1 MNVPITT
8 GSRKSSRRNSRA
20 RYFRFDTSAVRLC
33 AAGVLFVLLT
43 SPVFAQKSVDFVLL
57 LDNSESMFRQNGNK
71 AELMVSDIMKNRL
84 SYRDRF
90 HLISFA
96 GEPEH
101 EIDRVLR
108 DKESIQE
115 VLARLMM
122 LQPLEEDTDIVSA
135 LKFLTEYMSEL
146 PLNSEKQVVIYS
158 DDIHEPPEESLF
170 REEAENAGRIETI
183 ASYFKR
189 NGWKVNVILFSG
201 GETGS
206 GTDTGGG
213 FRQTGL
219 LVRLAELLGTE
230 VTLFSGDTASLAD
243 ITGAKTAAEGG
254 TGGTEGI
261 QEAEAEGSE
270 AEGREKAGQAGGLGS
285 MGLIWLILIFVVVFI
300 LLFLLI
306 RRVFGTSGT
315 ERTAPRQPSEGAQLG
330 MRRADDREQT
340 SFTRAKSDATSI
352 LSEAKGRRSG
362 ERETPYG
369 ARQTESEEERA
380 GRTLQKKPKSDS
392 GVSVLSAFA
401 ARERGE
407 REGLTIRT
415 PGRTAAD
422 RGSRQAQQISQFKG
436 REGQTAIEMRVDF
449 QRNTFRK
456 NTRWFD
462 EGSSYSVGQQGV
474 ADFEITSIDV
484 SGVIASV
491 RRKGDKYVF
500 TPEQPEYF
508 PDVKKGL
515 ENCLNRNIRI
525 ISPDTGFATTVKFHQ
540 WLSPLDRLN
549 RMLHVID
556 KPGKPDPDIE

>member
-8 GSRKSSRRNSRA
+8 GSKKSSRRSSKT
-20 RYFRFDTSAVRLC
+20 RYFSFDASVARLC
-33 AAGVLFVLLT
+33 AAGVLFVLLAF
-43 SPVFAQKSVDFVLL
+43 PVFAQKSVDFVLL
-57 LDNSESMFRQNGNK
+57 LDNSESMFRQNGSK

-108 DKESIQE
+108 DKDSIQE
-115 VLARLMM
+115 VLARVMM
-122 LQPLEEDTDIVSA
+122 LQPIEEDTDIISA

-146 PLNSEKQVVIYS
+146 PLNSEKQVIIYS
-158 DDIHEPPEESLF
+158 DDIHEPPEESIF
-170 REEAENAGRIETI
+170 RESAENEGRIETI

-189 NGWKVNVILFSG
+189 NGWKVNVILSS
-201 GETGS
+201 ESVGS
-206 GTDTGGG
+206 TTDTGVN
-213 FRQTGL
+213 FKQTGL
-219 LVRLAELLGTE
+219 LAQLAELLGTE
-230 VTLFSGDTASLAD
+230 VTLFDGDVSSLAA
-243 ITGAKTAAEGG
+243 ITGGQAEAASETGGAEG
-254 TGGTEGI
+254 TQDAGTEGPD
-261 QEAEAEGSE
+261 AA
-270 AEGREKAGQAGGLGS
+270 GREKGGSTGGLGS
-285 MGLIWLILIFVVVFI
+285 MGLIWLILIFVFVFI

-315 ERTAPRQPSEGAQLG
+315 ERAAPRQPSEGAQLG

-340 SFTRAKSDATSI
+340 SFTRTKSDATSI
-352 LSEAKGRRSG
+352 LSEAKGKRAG
-362 ERETPYG
+362 GRETPYG
-369 ARQTESEEERA
+369 AGRTETEEDST
-380 GRTLQKKPKSDS
+380 GKTLQKRKKADS
-392 GVSVLSAFA
+392 GASVLSAFA
-401 ARERGE
+401 ARERDQ
-407 REGLTIRT
+407 REGLAIRA
-415 PGRTAAD
+415 PGRAAGD

-462 EGSSYSVGQQGV
+462 EGTNYSVGQQGV

-491 RRKGDKYVF
+491 RRKGDAYMF
-500 TPEQPEYF
+500 NPEQPEYF
-508 PDVKKGL
+508 PDVKKGMA
-515 ENCLNRNIRI
+515 NCLNRNIRI
-525 ISPDTGFATTVKFHQ
+525 VSPDTGFATTVKFHM

-549 RMLHVID
+549 RMLHIID